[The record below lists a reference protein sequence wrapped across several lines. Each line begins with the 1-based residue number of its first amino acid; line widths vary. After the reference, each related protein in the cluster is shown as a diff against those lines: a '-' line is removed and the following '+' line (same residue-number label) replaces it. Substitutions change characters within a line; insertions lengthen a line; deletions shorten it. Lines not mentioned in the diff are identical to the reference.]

1 MIKMGTMSMKPLL
14 GRRQA
19 AAVRREELLG
29 RFERSGL
36 SAAEFARQQGL
47 NYTTFCGWRK
57 RWERA
62 RALPAFVQVEVAP
75 GAGSEGLRVEFG
87 DQARMEIHSE
97 KQVAL
102 AARLIQQ
109 LNPGRPC

>member
-1 MIKMGTMSMKPLL
+1 MSIKPPI

-29 RFERSGL
+29 QFDRSGL
-36 SAAEFARQQGL
+36 SAAEFARQHGL

-57 RWERA
+57 RSERA
-62 RALPAFVQVEVAP
+62 KALPAFVQVEVAC
-75 GAGSEGLRVEFG
+75 AGSRGLMVEFG
-87 DQARMEIHSE
+87 SQARMEIHSE

-109 LNPGRPC
+109 LNQGYPC